1 MQRLLDLSKIVQAFR
16 LGEKDF
22 NIINAVKL
30 FTIFNHQSSFSFVCV
45 YNIIFVCFENMFATN
60 GSEPFMQINVVCLEN
75 MFATNWSEPFM
86 QINVLCL
93 ENMFA
98 TNGSEPLMQ
107 INQIIDLIL

>member
-1 MQRLLDLSKIVQAFR
+1 MHTSTKGIISFKWLLDLSKIVQAFR

-22 NIINAVKL
+22 NIVNVVKF

-60 GSEPFMQINVVCLEN
+60 GSEPFMQIN
-75 MFATNWSEPFM
+75 A
-86 QINVLCL
+86 LCL

-98 TNGSEPLMQ
+98 TNGSEPFMQ